1 MKRAV
6 GSLRDGWREDMG
18 ANAEKKLN
26 YGRTFLIGLAF
37 MSICSFWQV
46 YDNIIP
52 LMLKNTFGLGETIT
66 GVVMALDNVLAIF
79 LLPMFGTLSDKVDT
93 RLGKRT
99 PFIVVGTVLA
109 VVFILRKHLPFDFAT
124 ALLGAA
130 VGLSLAGKLAPMKKI
145 TAHVR
150 EE

>member
-1 MKRAV
+1 MDYIWGVLA
-6 GSLRDGWREDMG
+6 
-18 ANAEKKLN
+18 
-26 YGRTFLIGLAF
+26 GLAF
-37 MSICSFWQV
+37 
-46 YDNIIP
+46 
-52 LMLKNTFGLGETIT
+52 G
-66 GVVMALDNVLAIF
+66 VLAGIIKYF
-79 LLPMFGTLSDKVDT
+79 ALWHRTLNAPEDRGIKPSSVYTKM
-93 RLGKRT
+93 
-99 PFIVVGTVLA
+99 IISNVVNVAVLA

>member
-1 MKRAV
+1 MILL
-6 GSLRDGWREDMG
+6 SFP
-18 ANAEKKLN
+18 KLIQ
-26 YGRTFLIGLAF
+26 YQYFFRRSILDYVWGVLAGLAF
-37 MSICSFWQV
+37 GGLAGIIKYFALWHRTLNAPEDRGIKPSSV
-46 YDNIIP
+46 YTKMIIS
-52 LMLKNTFGLGETIT
+52 N
-66 GVVMALDNVLAIF
+66 VVNVA
-79 LLPMFGTLSDKVDT
+79 
-93 RLGKRT
+93 
-99 PFIVVGTVLA
+99 VLA

>member
-1 MKRAV
+1 MDYIWGVLAGLV
-6 GSLRDGWREDMG
+6 FG
-18 ANAEKKLN
+18 
-26 YGRTFLIGLAF
+26 GLAGIIKYF
-37 MSICSFWQV
+37 ALWHRTLNAPEDRGIKPSSV
-46 YDNIIP
+46 YTKMIIS
-52 LMLKNTFGLGETIT
+52 
-66 GVVMALDNVLAIF
+66 NVA
-79 LLPMFGTLSDKVDT
+79 
-93 RLGKRT
+93 
-99 PFIVVGTVLA
+99 VLA